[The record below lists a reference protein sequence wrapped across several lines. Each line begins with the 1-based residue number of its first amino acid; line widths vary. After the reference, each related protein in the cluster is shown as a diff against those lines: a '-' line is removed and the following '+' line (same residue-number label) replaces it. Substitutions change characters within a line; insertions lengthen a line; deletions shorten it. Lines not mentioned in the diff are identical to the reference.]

1 MADIYRL
8 EGNQPQIGGILFVFG
23 PNLSK
28 SAQWE
33 SAAPVDALEL
43 AKHCTAQVLDALMK
57 MPGRPDAE
65 AAIRDTN
72 WVSAVAGCQKHISD
86 WNAQLRA
93 HLGTVDN

>member
-1 MADIYRL
+1 MANIYRL

-23 PNLSK
+23 PNLAK

-33 SAAPVDALEL
+33 SAAPVDALEM
-43 AKHCTAQVLDALMK
+43 AKQCTAQVLDSLMK
-57 MPGRPDAE
+57 TPGPASE

-72 WVSAVAGCQKHISD
+72 WVSAVAGCQKHVSD

-93 HLGTVDN
+93 HLATVDN